1 MFNLLSNR
9 ERIGVYANNDGL
21 YALAA
26 LFFQVP
32 QHSFCPFALC
42 SAAVGKACAD
52 SLRCRGSLIKYLS
65 AARQIM

>member
-1 MFNLLSNR
+1 
-9 ERIGVYANNDGL
+9 L

-32 QHSFCPFALC
+32 QHSFCSFALC

-65 AARQIM
+65 AAHQIM